1 MTNIHL
7 SAYYCGIFIRRLF
20 IFLTFCVFHQKLHII
35 LVLALQVQK
44 LGYASEPL
52 GRRPKIKPKG
62 LKSKI
67 KFYLLFRSACTNFSP
82 CLASTEIRRRL
93 RKIKFYLLFR
103 SACTNFVAESLNKR
117 VARRVVWGDPNVR
130 GACPRAGWDYTLW
143 TCWRNCREENGTW
156 CVGTSDADSIR
167 EDRIPSWE

>member
-20 IFLTFCVFHQKLHII
+20 IFLTFCDLYQKLHII

-44 LGYASEPL
+44 LGGASEPL

-103 SACTNFVAESLNKR
+103 SACTNFSPCFASTEIRRRLRKIKFYLLFRSACTNFVAESPNKR
-117 VARRVVWGDPNVR
+117 VARRVV
-130 GACPRAGWDYTLW
+130 
-143 TCWRNCREENGTW
+143 
-156 CVGTSDADSIR
+156 
-167 EDRIPSWE
+167 

>member
-1 MTNIHL
+1 MKVQKSHKVNNYL
-7 SAYYCGIFIRRLF
+7 WKGKMKSWFIYLFVRLAPD
-20 IFLTFCVFHQKLHII
+20 
-35 LVLALQVQK
+35 LVLPYKEEFRLRLRKVQIN
-44 LGYASEPL
+44 LA
-52 GRRPKIKPKG
+52 
-62 LKSKI
+62 
-67 KFYLLFRSACTNFSP
+67 FRSACTNFSP
-82 CLASTEIRRRL
+82 CFASAEIRRRL

-103 SACTNFVAESLNKR
+103 SACTNFVAESPNKR